1 MRSQVD
7 KVKNQL
13 TVEVTPSSFVDEGD
27 GVVSF
32 PNGLTITDGSVQR
45 NGTVYDIDTLDISRY
60 GNQLTG
66 DHKDELGNLIGETI
80 GVVKQNGKVVV
91 NKIRYAIKENPYA
104 RLAYNLLVGGF
115 SKNFSTETIG
125 PAPDANT
132 GIYWNAELV
141 GLSQV
146 VTQNNYNAHVNKFTE
161 VVHNSLEQ
169 SKNDGLDVSGIE
181 ERVIKDSSDEKE
193 NKMEDKDKKVESEEV
208 KTTESEE
215 TKQAPVVAEDPKG
228 EDTQE
233 TPHLDTSE
241 NDKTEEEVDKSEESD
256 KETKEEETETKTNES
271 EEAKNEVE
279 DETKTEEVVSEDE
292 KETNKKETKMDEK
305 DKKVENASTVT
316 ISKEDLA
323 ELFKNALAPVTAEL
337 ASVREEAK
345 NAFDASAKEP
355 EFKAEEKAE
364 NSLADMD
371 WQDRYQEQINAAWN
385 FVKSGS
391 HVAGEKLREINELN
405 LQGLKDAKI
414 ARNSIT
420 LDDLGNFVIPTEM
433 YNEIQGHRND
443 YTAILNAT
451 EWKETLSLEFAWLK
465 RVGDIDMQP
474 VAIGSAISDDVNGYT
489 TPVDDDARLK
499 PISEYSAVP
508 QKSGLEE
515 LAAVT
520 VVANSTTR
528 FAAVDLLADAAR
540 GYRTDY
546 DRKRAQLVIARLEQA
561 IDETGNSVGYA
572 PTNDVVGL
580 TIWLDAITE
589 ISDTT
594 LNGTLIFNARTYAE
608 LKKRALQAGA
618 NGPWAEI
625 LTGGEIP
632 TVFGYRYII
641 VPNDLMP
648 SLDGSEDIRFR
659 VNNELQR
666 IQHAVFFADLT
677 TFTGRTSGGL
687 SYDVSNTAPYEVGAG
702 NTRSAFQRN
711 ELVLRGSFFRGG
723 AVMDVNVVAG
733 VRQGA
738 SANVS

>member
-1 MRSQVD
+1 MD

-32 PNGLTITDGSVQR
+32 PTGLTITDGSVQR
-45 NGTVYDIDTLDISRY
+45 NQTVYDIDTLDISRY

-66 DHKDELGNLIGETI
+66 DHKDELGNLIGEVQ
-80 GVVKQNGKVVV
+80 GVQKLNGKVIIK
-91 NKIRYAIKENPYA
+91 KIRYAIKENAYA
-104 RLAYNLLVGGF
+104 KLAYDLLVGGF

-125 PAPDANT
+125 PAPDPNT

-169 SKNDGLDVSGIE
+169 SKAQGLDVSGIE
-181 ERVIKDSSDEKE
+181 KRILNDSADQEKE
-193 NKMEDKDKKVESEEV
+193 NKMEDKDKKVESQED
-208 KTTESEE
+208 ESQ
-215 TKQAPVVAEDPKG
+215 KQAPVVAEA
-228 EDTQE
+228 EDKSEVPE
-233 TPHLDTSE
+233 TPHSDEKPEKAE
-241 NDKTEEEVDKSEESD
+241 NEVDESEESEE
-256 KETKEEETETKTNES
+256 ETKEEETETKTEES
-271 EEAKNEVE
+271 EEAENDV
-279 DETKTEEVVSEDE
+279 DDTTEEEVSEDE
-292 KETNKKETKMDEK
+292 KETNKKEEKMD
-305 DKKVENASTVT
+305 DTKKSENSVT
-316 ISKEDLA
+316 LTSEQLQEVIA
-323 ELFKNALAPVTAEL
+323 NALAPVTAQLEE
-337 ASVREEAK
+337 VRAEAK

-355 EFKAEEKAE
+355 EFKKEEKAE

-371 WQDRYQEQINAAWN
+371 WQDRYQAQIDAAWN

-405 LQGLKDAKI
+405 LKGLKEAKI

-443 YTAILNAT
+443 YSAILNAT

-474 VAIGSAISDDVNGYT
+474 VAIGSTIADDVNGYT
-489 TPVDDDARLK
+489 PTPVADDARLK
-499 PISEYSAVP
+499 PISEYSAIP

-520 VVANSTTR
+520 VVANSATR

-561 IDETGNSVGYA
+561 IDETGNSVGYSPA
-572 PTNDVVGL
+572 NDVAGL
-580 TIWLDAITE
+580 TTWLDAITE

-632 TVFGYRYII
+632 TVFGYSYVI

-648 SLDGSEDIRFR
+648 SLGGSESIAFN
-659 VNNELQR
+659 VNGEDVAIN
-666 IQHAVFFADLT
+666 HAVFFADLS

-687 SYDVSNTAPYEVGAG
+687 AYDVSNTAPYEVGAG